1 MSSQSLGP
9 LLIEH
14 IGASLSGPLLN
25 DGSREQVT
33 VNETKAPSRRRI
45 SIKKAVVNALKE
57 VEDAHI
63 AVQKSR
69 EQRAAQER

>member
-1 MSSQSLGP
+1 MAQSTRLPQLALTGAVGGASSQLSSQSLGP

-45 SIKKAVVNALKE
+45 SIKKP
-57 VEDAHI
+57 
-63 AVQKSR
+63 S
-69 EQRAAQER
+69 